1 MTKLI
6 DLLDQLKHRR
16 TFGFMDDF
24 ESYTNAQRWTKVL
37 ANSGSAG
44 VSDGAAGILAIAA
57 SGVSPAANDESY
69 VHTTN
74 ALFQF
79 AANKPLL
86 FEAAVQ
92 FTEADT
98 NNANILVGVMDG
110 VVAGALANGNAGPK
124 SSYSGMVFFKNG
136 GTTVWSCQTS
146 VGGTQSTTVTSK
158 PAGGVNYQTLTGQWQ
173 PISATQAEA
182 AFFIDGL
189 LVARQLF
196 TFTGAVAMQLAAGV
210 KNGGANMESL
220 NVDYLAA
227 YQLR

>member
-24 ESYTNAQRWTKVL
+24 DSYTTAQRWTSVL
-37 ANSGSAG
+37 SHSGSIAVADG
-44 VSDGAAGILAIAA
+44 VGGILTLAA
-57 SGVSPAANDESY
+57 SGGSVAANDESY
-69 VHTTN
+69 ARTTS

-92 FTEADT
+92 FTEANT
-98 NNANILVGVMDG
+98 NEANILIGLMDG
-110 VVAGALANGNAGPK
+110 VAAGALADGNAGPK
-124 SSYSGMVFFKNG
+124 ASYSGMVFFKAG
-136 GTTVWSCQTS
+136 GGNVWGCQTS
-146 VGGTQSTTVTSK
+146 VGASQSTVATSK
-158 PAGGVNYQTLTGQWQ
+158 PAGGAHFQTLTGQWQ
-173 PISATQAEA
+173 PISSTQAEA

-196 TFTGAVAMQLAAGV
+196 TFTGAVPMQLCAGV
-210 KNGGANMESL
+210 KNGSGILETL